1 MTRYVLDRFE
11 GDRAVVEDENGSMH
25 SIDRSLL
32 PDAREGDAL
41 VESDGRWTV
50 DPERTQALRD
60 AVRQRLKR
68 LKRT

>member
-25 SIDRSLL
+25 SIDRCLV
-32 PDAREGDAL
+32 PDACEGDAL
-41 VESDGRWTV
+41 VETDGHWSV
-50 DPERTQALRD
+50 DSERTRALRE
-60 AVRQRLKR
+60 AVRQRLKK